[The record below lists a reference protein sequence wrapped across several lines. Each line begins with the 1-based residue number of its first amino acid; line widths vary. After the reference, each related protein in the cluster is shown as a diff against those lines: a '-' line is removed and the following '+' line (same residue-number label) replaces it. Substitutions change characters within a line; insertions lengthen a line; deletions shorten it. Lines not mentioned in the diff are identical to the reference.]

1 MVYKITI
8 LSKFHMYI
16 LKQKTQKNP
25 LVKVPILQVL
35 CSIQVVIDKFP
46 TNLRTISQNIIKEK
60 AWLSLWERRNW
71 PNHKVSDDSFH
82 LHGMSQHH
90 ATRIAPH
97 RDILAINKP
106 SGLPSWPSDVRIAIR
121 RKSIL
126 KNRGTVLIQGQGPTS
141 WL

>member
-60 AWLSLWERRNW
+60 A
-71 PNHKVSDDSFH
+71 
-82 LHGMSQHH
+82 
-90 ATRIAPH
+90 
-97 RDILAINKP
+97 
-106 SGLPSWPSDVRIAIR
+106 
-121 RKSIL
+121 
-126 KNRGTVLIQGQGPTS
+126 
-141 WL
+141 